1 MNIVREDID
10 ALNAILTVQITSS
23 DYTSKVKN
31 ALEKHRKT
39 AKIPGFRPGHVP
51 MGLIQKQVG
60 KSVLAEE
67 LNNLTNKALNDYI
80 QENNLNLLGNPI
92 PKSENGSTGD
102 FDKPEDFSFSFEIGF
117 SPAFE
122 LPISNNTAIDY
133 PMVNVDSELV
143 DKQIEDI
150 RRRYGKLMSVEE
162 VGEKDMVLGKFESIN
177 EDGTLKENGI
187 SHTTTISLEF
197 LAKPEALE
205 IFKGKKNG
213 VTFPLDP
220 VVVAKDQK
228 DMASLIGVKEE
239 ELANINDS
247 FQFTITDIKRME
259 MADLNAELFEKLFV
273 SGEVSTEEEL
283 KERVASDLSNM
294 FSKDSD
300 ALFTRF
306 TFDYLMENT
315 SMDFPVDFLKRWIV
329 MSSEKPVTF
338 EEIENDFDGYL
349 KSLKWQL
356 IQTKI
361 FRDNQIQVP
370 FGDVIEYTKGLI
382 ASNYAQYGIP
392 APEDEELTKSA
403 SELLK
408 NKEQLNGIYDRL
420 AETKLTEY
428 FKNTITMVEKKMSYD
443 EFVALA
449 KG

>member
-10 ALNAILTVQITSS
+10 ALNAILTVQITSN
-23 DYTSKVKN
+23 DYASKVKN

-67 LNNLTNKALNDYI
+67 LNNLTNKALNDYV

-92 PKSENGSTGD
+92 PKTENGSTGD
-102 FDKPEDFSFSFEIGF
+102 FDKPEDFSFAFEIGF

-143 DKQIEDI
+143 EKQIEDI

-162 VGEKDMVLGKFESIN
+162 VEEKDMVLGKFESIN
-177 EDGTLKENGI
+177 EDGTVKENGI

-197 LAKPEALE
+197 LGKPEAIE

-228 DMASLIGVKEE
+228 DMASLIGVQEE

-273 SGEVSTEEEL
+273 SGEVTTEEEL
-283 KERVASDLSNM
+283 KSRVASDLNNM

-315 SMDFPVDFLKRWIV
+315 HMDFPVDFLKRWIV

-338 EEIENDFDGYL
+338 DEIENEFDGYL

-420 AETKLTEY
+420 AESKLTEF
-428 FKNTITMVEKKMSYD
+428 FKKTVTMVEKKMSYD
-443 EFVALA
+443 DFVALA